1 MDILV
6 TCPPMLKALKE
17 KKSFINDHGFNLHTP
32 NVIQTMS
39 EGELIDLLP
48 QYDGWIIGDDPA
60 TRDVVSAGSLGKLKA
75 AVKWGVGIDN
85 INFDAFNE
93 FSVPIQNTPA
103 VFGDEV
109 SDVALGYLIGLARD
123 LFLID
128 RSVRAGEWLKPAG
141 ISIREKIIGV
151 VGFGDIG
158 KQFCKKI
165 KQLGARVWVYDPGY
179 NKANQSEYA
188 DYVDEFLD
196 WPNNIENL
204 DFIVLCCALNKSN
217 THMINKD
224 IFNRLK
230 QTVRLVNVGRGPL
243 IDEKALIESL
253 QQQSIH
259 SVALDVFENEPLHQ
273 SSELIKF
280 ERCILGSHN
289 ASNSID
295 AVIKVCNQSL
305 IMMKEMLS

>member
-17 KKSFINDHGFNLHTP
+17 KKSFIDDLGFNLNTP
-32 NVIQTMS
+32 DVTQIMS
-39 EGELIDLLP
+39 EDELINLLP

-60 TRDVVSAGSLGKLKA
+60 TRDVVRAGSLGKLKA
-75 AVKWGVGIDN
+75 AVKWGVGVDN

-93 FSVPIQNTPA
+93 FSIPINNTPG

-109 SDVALGYLIGLARD
+109 SDVALGYVIGLARD
-123 LFLID
+123 LFIID
-128 RSVRAGEWLKPAG
+128 RSVRVGHWIKPAG
-141 ISIREKIIGV
+141 ISIKEKIFGV

-165 KQLGARVWVYDPGY
+165 KQLGGFVRVYDPQY
-179 NKANQSEYA
+179 NQRNLSNY
-188 DYVDEFLD
+188 DYVDEFVG
-196 WPNNIENL
+196 WPNNIETL

-217 THMINKD
+217 YHLINKD
-224 IFNRLK
+224 IFSRAKDTL
-230 QTVRLVNVGRGPL
+230 RIVNVGRGPL
-243 IDEKALIESL
+243 IDEKALINAL
-253 QQQSIH
+253 QNESIH
-259 SVALDVFENEPLHQ
+259 SAALDVFENEPLSL
-273 SSELIKF
+273 SSELIGF

-295 AVIKVCNQSL
+295 AVIKVSNQSL
-305 IMMKEMLS
+305 EMMKEMLA